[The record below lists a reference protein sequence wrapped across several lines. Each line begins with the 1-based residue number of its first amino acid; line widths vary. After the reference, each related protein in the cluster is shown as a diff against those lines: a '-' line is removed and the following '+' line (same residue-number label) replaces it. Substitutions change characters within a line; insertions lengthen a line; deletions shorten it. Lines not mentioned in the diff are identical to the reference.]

1 MIRGE
6 ELELRVENFGSEG
19 KSVARVDNFVVF
31 VRGGIPGDTVRGRL
45 VRVSKKFAE
54 AEIAGIVIPSPL
66 RVTPRCSFFG
76 VCGGCTWQHLSYE
89 GQRDFKRQ
97 QVLDALE
104 RIGGFNGIPVLP
116 TIGAED
122 VFYYRNKMEFSFGTR
137 WLTREEVEHARQSG
151 SENDTPDRFALGLH
165 IPQRFDR
172 VLDIDECH
180 LQSPAST
187 AIVNAV
193 RAFCRERNLSIYSTI
208 THTGFLRNLVI
219 REGKQTGEL
228 MVNLVTSEEHDPT
241 LRALCSAL
249 VLHVPEITT
258 IVNNITTRK
267 SQVAV
272 GDREIVY
279 SGPGFITERI
289 GRRKY
294 RISANSFFQTNT
306 VQAERLYDTVRRMA
320 ALRPGDVVFDLY
332 SGTGTIALHVAD
344 DAAAVVGIESVAS
357 AVEDARKNA
366 AENGVSNCTF
376 VLGDL
381 KDRMVGETAWLRDVA
396 VPDVVLV
403 DPPRAGIHMKVV
415 EKILEMHPRRI
426 VYVSCNP
433 ATQARDAKLLCDGG
447 VYGID
452 EAQPVD
458 MFPHTTHVE
467 NVLRLSAAGCT

>member
-6 ELELRVENFGSEG
+6 ELELRVEHFGSEG

-31 VRGGIPGDTVRGRL
+31 VRGGIPGDTVTGRL
-45 VRVSKKFAE
+45 IRVSKKFAE
-54 AEIAGIVIPSPL
+54 AEIAGVVVPSPL
-66 RVTPRCSFFG
+66 RVTPRCRFFG
-76 VCGGCTWQHLSYE
+76 VCGGCTWQHLSYQ
-89 GQRDFKRQ
+89 GQCDFKRL
-97 QVLDALE
+97 QVADALE
-104 RIGGFNGIPVLP
+104 RIGGFTGVPVLP
-116 TIGAED
+116 TMGAED
-122 VFYYRNKMEFSFGTR
+122 VFFYRNKMEFSFGTR
-137 WLTREEVEHARQSG
+137 WLTREEMEHARRSG
-151 SENDTPDRFALGLH
+151 KEDNPPDRFALGLH

-187 AIVNAV
+187 AIVNTV
-193 RAFCRERNLSIYSTI
+193 RAFCRERNLSVYSTT

-219 REGKQTGEL
+219 REGKQTGEV

-241 LRALCSAL
+241 LRALCAAL
-249 VLHVPEITT
+249 LQEVPAITT
-258 IVNNITTRK
+258 IVNNITIRK

-272 GDREIVY
+272 GEREIVY
-279 SGPGFITERI
+279 AGSGFITERI
-289 GRRKY
+289 GRRRY

-332 SGTGTIALHVAD
+332 SGTGAIALHVAD
-344 DAAAVVGIESVAS
+344 DAAAVVGIEAVAS

-366 AENGVSNCTF
+366 AENGVNNCTF

-381 KDRMVGETAWLRDVA
+381 KDRLVGETARPGDTPA
-396 VPDVVLV
+396 PDVILV
-403 DPPRAGIHMKVV
+403 DPPRAGMHPKVV

-433 ATQARDAKLLCDGG
+433 ATQARDAKLLCEGG
-447 VYGID
+447 VYGVD

-467 NVLRLSAAGCT
+467 NVLSLSTAGSM

>member
-19 KSVARVDNFVVF
+19 KSVARVDTFVVF

-45 VRVSKKFAE
+45 VRVSRKFAE
-54 AEIAGIVIPSPL
+54 AEIAAVIVPSPL
-66 RVTPRCSFFG
+66 RITPRCRFFG
-76 VCGGCTWQHLSYE
+76 VCGGCAWQHLSYQ
-89 GQRDFKRQ
+89 GQCDFKRR
-97 QVLDALE
+97 QVQDALE
-104 RIGGFNGIPVLP
+104 RIGGFTGIPVLP
-116 TIGAED
+116 TIGAKD
-122 VFYYRNKMEFSFGTR
+122 VFFYRNKMEFSFGTR

-151 SENDTPDRFALGLH
+151 TENGSSDRFALGLH

-187 AIVNAV
+187 KIVNTV
-193 RAFCRERNLSIYSTI
+193 RAFCRERALSIYSTT

-228 MVNLVTSEEHDPT
+228 MVNLVTSEEQDTT

-249 VLHVPEITT
+249 LLEVPAITT

-267 SQVAV
+267 SQVAL
-272 GDREIVY
+272 GEREIVY
-279 SGPGFITERI
+279 TGSGFITERI
-289 GRRKY
+289 GRRTY

-306 VQAERLYDTVRRMA
+306 AQAERLYDTVRRMA
-320 ALRPGDVVFDLY
+320 ALRPDDVVFDLY

-344 DAAAVVGIESVAS
+344 DAAAVVGIEAVAS

-366 AENGVSNCTF
+366 RENGVGNCTF

-381 KDRMVGETAWLRDVA
+381 KDRLVGDAALPGDGSA
-396 VPDVVLV
+396 PDVVLA
-403 DPPRAGIHMKVV
+403 DPPRAGMHPKVV

-426 VYVSCNP
+426 VYISCNP
-433 ATQARDAKLLCDGG
+433 ATQARDAKLMCEGG

-467 NVLRLSAAGCT
+467 NVLRLSAAGSR

>member
-31 VRGGIPGDTVRGRL
+31 VRGGIPGDTVRARL
-45 VRVSKKFAE
+45 VRVSRKFAE
-54 AEIAGIVIPSPL
+54 AEITAVVIPSPL
-66 RVTPRCSFFG
+66 RVTPRCRFFG
-76 VCGGCTWQHLSYE
+76 VCGGCTWQHLSYQ
-89 GQRDFKRQ
+89 GQLDFKRQ
-97 QVLDALE
+97 QVADALE
-104 RIGGFNGIPVLP
+104 RIGGFSGIPVLP

-122 VFYYRNKMEFSFGTR
+122 VFFYRNKMEFSFGTR
-137 WLTREEVEHARQSG
+137 WLTREEVEDTRRSG
-151 SENDTPDRFALGLH
+151 MENESPDRFALGLH

-172 VLDIDECH
+172 VLDIDECY

-187 AIVNAV
+187 VIVNTV
-193 RAFCRERNLSIYSTI
+193 RAFCRERNLSIYSTT

-241 LRALCSAL
+241 LRALCSTLARE
-249 VLHVPEITT
+249 VPAITT

-272 GDREIVY
+272 GEREIIY
-279 SGPGFITERI
+279 TGSGFITERI
-289 GRRKY
+289 GRRTY

-344 DAAAVVGIESVAS
+344 DAAAVLGIEAVAS

-366 AENGVSNCTF
+366 AENRVNNCAF

-381 KDRMVGETAWLRDVA
+381 KDRLVGDATVLRDGTA
-396 VPDVVLV
+396 PDVILV
-403 DPPRAGIHMKVV
+403 DPPRAGMHPKVV
-415 EKILEMHPRRI
+415 EKILGMHPRRI

-433 ATQARDAKLLCDGG
+433 ATQARDAKLLCEGG
-447 VYGID
+447 VYGAD

-467 NVLRLSAAGCT
+467 NVLRLSAAGSM

>member
-6 ELELRVENFGSEG
+6 ELELRVEHFGSEG

-31 VRGGIPGDTVRGRL
+31 VRGGIPGDTVTGRL
-45 VRVSKKFAE
+45 IRVSKKFAE
-54 AEIAGIVIPSPL
+54 AEIAGVVVPSPL
-66 RVTPRCSFFG
+66 RVTPRCRFFG
-76 VCGGCTWQHLSYE
+76 VCGGCTWQHLSYQ
-89 GQRDFKRQ
+89 GQCDFKRL
-97 QVLDALE
+97 QVADALE
-104 RIGGFNGIPVLP
+104 RIGGFTGVPVLP
-116 TIGAED
+116 TMGAED
-122 VFYYRNKMEFSFGTR
+122 VFFYRNKMEFSFGTR
-137 WLTREEVEHARQSG
+137 WLTREEMEHARRSG
-151 SENDTPDRFALGLH
+151 KEDNPPDRFALGLH

-187 AIVNAV
+187 AIVNTV
-193 RAFCRERNLSIYSTI
+193 RAFCRERNLSVYSTT

-219 REGKQTGEL
+219 REGKQTGEV

-241 LRALCSAL
+241 LRALCAAL
-249 VLHVPEITT
+249 LQEVPAITT
-258 IVNNITTRK
+258 IVNNITIRK

-272 GDREIVY
+272 GEREIVY
-279 SGPGFITERI
+279 AGSGFITERI
-289 GRRKY
+289 GRRRY

-344 DAAAVVGIESVAS
+344 DAAAVVGIEAVAS

-366 AENGVSNCTF
+366 AENGVNNCTF

-381 KDRMVGETAWLRDVA
+381 KDRLVGETARPGDTPA
-396 VPDVVLV
+396 PDVILV
-403 DPPRAGIHMKVV
+403 DPPRAGMHPKVV

-433 ATQARDAKLLCDGG
+433 ATQARDAKLLCEGG
-447 VYGID
+447 VYGVD

-467 NVLRLSAAGCT
+467 NVLSLSTAGSM